1 MKEQTMGYF
10 WFILSITLNA
20 LGNSFMIIANL
31 GSAPWTSA
39 AENLFF
45 VLPVSIGV
53 CVIILHL
60 FSFFVS
66 YLIKVKL
73 PIHVMIKSLGLAVV
87 FGLFIDLFL
96 YFHELIFV
104 PETLTMRLIYLFIGL
119 NLIAIAVSI
128 YFQSSSIYLPTDFLL
143 KAFGNIFKNYT
154 VGTIIWTA
162 IPLSI
167 SLIIVLYRWSLA
179 GIGVGTILF
188 MFISG
193 MMIDLYNRLIVI
205 RKDPESVL
213 QENPNENLS

>member
-45 VLPVSIGV
+45 VLPGSIGV

-60 FSFFVS
+60 FSFLVG
-66 YLIKVKL
+66 YLLKVRI
-73 PIHVMIKSLGLAVV
+73 PIDVILKSLGLAVA
-87 FGLFIDLFL
+87 FGLFIDMFL
-96 YFHELIFV
+96 YFHELLFV
-104 PETLTMRLIYLFIGL
+104 PESLFTRFIYLFIGL
-119 NLIAIAVSI
+119 NLIALAVSI

-143 KAFGNIFKNYT
+143 KAFGSIFKNYT
-154 VGTIIWTA
+154 LGTIVWTA

-167 SLIIVLYRWSLA
+167 GLIIVISRWELV
-179 GIGVGTILF
+179 GIGIGTILF
-188 MFISG
+188 MFVSG
-193 MMIDLYNRLIVI
+193 MMIDFYSRWIVI
-205 RKDPESVL
+205 QKAPNHVL
-213 QENPNENLS
+213 QEEKQ